1 MTVTF
6 IAGQELPEMRT
17 ATIAKALRCSPG
29 TVEKLL
35 TSELLPDRTPLS
47 VESIARRRVITSLT
61 TNDGRPVPVLRLGV
75 SSEDIDG
82 RPTGYSPF
90 YSPAV
95 LHAAADRW
103 WKPTG
108 RDLVL
113 AAGAY
118 AVVMGTVVVAWM
130 DVEGIKETD
139 DETGRLW
146 YDTTMVAYLE
156 DGQATQLE
164 SSSNETLAMSVVGE
178 RILGGGGGTFT
189 TIQGDS

>member
-6 IAGQELPEMRT
+6 TPGLELPEMRT
-17 ATIAKALRCSPG
+17 AAIAKALQCSPG
-29 TVEKLL
+29 TVDKLL
-35 TSELLPDRTPLS
+35 ASELLPDRTPLS
-47 VESIARRRVITSLT
+47 VESIARRQIITSLT
-61 TNDGRPVPVLRLGV
+61 TNDGRPIPVLRLGV
-75 SSEDIDG
+75 SSEDADG
-82 RPTGYSPF
+82 RPTGYSPL

-118 AVVMGTVVVAWM
+118 AVVMGTMVVAWM
-130 DVEGIKETD
+130 DARGIRDID

-156 DGQATQLE
+156 DGQATQLTE
-164 SSSNETLAMSVVGE
+164 SPNAALAMSVVGA

-189 TIQGDS
+189 TIQGAP